1 MKHTLIDGL
10 LTVSP
15 VGHIDTTNAPAVERD
30 IFALIDAN
38 HPKSVVVDMTD
49 LTYISSTGLR
59 IMLKLRKRFSDL
71 KVINVSSEVYEIF
84 DVTGFSE
91 MMTVEKAY
99 RVIDVEGCDVIGE
112 GANGKIYRI
121 NRDTIVKV
129 NMRPDAIE
137 DIKREREM
145 ARTAF
150 VLGVPSAIPYD
161 VVRVGEGYGS
171 VFELLNA
178 KSFAELLREDAD
190 NLEMIARES
199 MSVAKILHSTPA
211 PAILPFEDD
220 IARGWLKMIRD
231 YLTEEQYAKFN
242 ALIDALP
249 KPGTM
254 IHGDFHLKNIMSQ
267 NGETLLIDM
276 DTLSN
281 GHPIYE
287 LAYMYNAYRGF
298 GIVDPGVI
306 ERFLGVSAD
315 LAYRLYR
322 RSLAIYLETEDDR
335 RIDEVEKKASLI
347 GLLRV
352 MRRVIRLGN
361 QDTPDGRALIEA
373 CHARI
378 VPLLEEVD
386 SLAF

>member
-1 MKHTLIDGL
+1 MKHTIVDGL
-10 LTVSP
+10 LTVFP
-15 VGHIDTTNAPAVERD
+15 TGHIDTANAAAVERE
-30 IFALIDAN
+30 IFSYIEESHARNL
-38 HPKSVVVDMTD
+38 VVDMAE
-49 LTYISSTGLR
+49 LTYISSSGLR
-59 IMLKLRKRFSDL
+59 VMLKLRKRFADL
-71 KVINVSSEVYEIF
+71 RVINVSSEVYEIF

-99 RVIDVEGCDVIGE
+99 RVVNVEGCDVIGE

-150 VLGVPSAIPYD
+150 ILGVPSAIPYD

-178 KSFAELLREDAD
+178 KSFAELLREDEN
-190 NLEMIARES
+190 NLEMIAQES
-199 MSVAKILHSTPA
+199 MAVAKIMHSTPA
-211 PAILPFEDD
+211 PDILPFEDD
-220 IARGWLKMIRD
+220 IARGWIGMIRG
-231 YLTEEQYAKFN
+231 YLTDEQFAKFN
-242 ALIDALP
+242 ALIDELP

-322 RSLAIYLETEDDR
+322 RSLAIYLKTDDEN

-352 MRRVIRLGN
+352 MRRVIRLGQ
-361 QDTPDGRALIEA
+361 QDTPDGRALVEA
-373 CHARI
+373 CRARI
-378 VPLLEEVD
+378 LPLLDEID